1 MQYIGKTYQM
11 FQLSATGPNLC
22 HQPKS
27 SLISYLI
34 DDRLLDA
41 WLTVILPQQL
51 INISHRILIDLLL

>member
-1 MQYIGKTYQM
+1 M

-27 SLISYLI
+27 SLINHVI

-41 WLTVILPQQL
+41 
-51 INISHRILIDLLL
+51 